1 MDTML
6 IFILVILERD
16 APPLEIAF
24 AELTSCLEYR
34 TALVHQDVS
43 KHAIVMPKTNKF
55 QAHCEARL
63 VARSEVGNKIRL
75 YDPPKT
81 SE

>member
-1 MDTML
+1 VDTML
-6 IFILVILERD
+6 IFVLLILEKGE
-16 APPLEIAF
+16 PPLEIAF

-55 QAHCEARL
+55 EAHCKARL
-63 VARSEVGNKIRL
+63 VARSDVGNKIRL